1 MEYAIEL
8 KELTKRFNQFTANDK
23 ISFSV
28 KKGEIHA
35 LAGEN
40 GAGKTTLMN
49 MIYGL
54 YTPTSGELWI
64 NGELVKF
71 TSSRDSI
78 AKGIGMV
85 HQHFMLVPGL
95 TVAEN
100 IIAGQET

>member
-8 KELTKRFNQFTANDK
+8 KELTKRFNQVYGQRQDL
-23 ISFSV
+23 FSGG
-28 KKGEIHA
+28 KGEIHA

-64 NGELVKF
+64 NGEQVKLPAPAIP
-71 TSSRDSI
+71 SPGALAWCISI
-78 AKGIGMV
+78 SCWF
-85 HQHFMLVPGL
+85 QSLR
-95 TVAEN
+95 
-100 IIAGQET
+100 

>member
-23 ISFSV
+23 ISFQV
-28 KKGEIHA
+28 EKGEIHA

-64 NGELVKF
+64 NGEHSPAPAIPSPGALAWCI
-71 TSSRDSI
+71 SI
-78 AKGIGMV
+78 SCWF
-85 HQHFMLVPGL
+85 QSLR
-95 TVAEN
+95 
-100 IIAGQET
+100 